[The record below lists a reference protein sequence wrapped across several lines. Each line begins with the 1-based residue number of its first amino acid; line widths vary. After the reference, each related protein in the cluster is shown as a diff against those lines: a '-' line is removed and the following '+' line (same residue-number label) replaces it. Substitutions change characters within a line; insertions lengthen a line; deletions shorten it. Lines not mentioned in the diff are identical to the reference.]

1 VVDEDRLRDWIAD
14 TADHFVRRGW
24 PPITARTLVWLTV
37 CDPPEQSPAQIAEA
51 VQASRGSLTS
61 TLRVL
66 STAGMLR
73 SVTRPGDRTTYYRV
87 AEDAWANSWREQLA
101 GLKAFADL
109 TGEGMEILGAGSP
122 RAARVRNAYELYRF
136 LIEEAEPLWQRW
148 EEHTKAGKDSH
159 ERSQPVG
166 RRPQSRAAGTSRN

>member
-1 VVDEDRLRDWIAD
+1 VTVEEERLQAWIGD
-14 TADHFVRRGW
+14 ITDYFVRRGW
-24 PPITARTLVWLTV
+24 PPITARTLAWLTV

-66 STAGMLR
+66 STAGLIR
-73 SVTRPGDRTTYYRV
+73 SVSRAGDRSTYYRV
-87 AEDAWANSWREQLA
+87 AENAWANSWHEQLA

-109 TGEGMEILGAGSP
+109 AGEGMDILGADSP

-136 LIEEAEPLWQRW
+136 LIDEAEPLWRRW
-148 EEHTKAGKDSH
+148 EARRDDH
-159 ERSQPVG
+159 EFSEPLE
-166 RRPQSRAAGTSRN
+166 